1 MQLTLDI
8 KIHQFENNPLS
19 QAHLDQHREKF
30 SRDTYEVLR
39 RFVIGERWNYKSAI
53 NAGLTG
59 DIRAR
64 VHDLKLMGIPVS
76 SEWIKTDSGRGFKEY
91 FMTDTDRIQ
100 ALRVLMNKM
109 DEAA

>member
-8 KIHQFENNPLS
+8 KVHERENNPLS
-19 QAHLDQHREKF
+19 QAHLDAHRDKF

-39 RFVIGERWNYKSAI
+39 RFVIGERWSYKSAI

-64 VHDLKLMGIPVS
+64 VHDLKLMGIAVS
-76 SEWIKTDSGRGFKEY
+76 SEWIKTDSGRGYKEY
-91 FMTDTDRIQ
+91 FMTDADRVQ
-100 ALRVLMNKM
+100 ALRVLLNKM
-109 DEAA
+109 EKAA